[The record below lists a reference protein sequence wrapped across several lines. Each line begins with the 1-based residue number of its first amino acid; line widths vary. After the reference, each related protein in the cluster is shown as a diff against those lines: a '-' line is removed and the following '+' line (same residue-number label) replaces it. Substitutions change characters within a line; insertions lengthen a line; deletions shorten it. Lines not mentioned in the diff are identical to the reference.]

1 MESKIRFGNYVSLA
15 PAGSGGCGQVFAVEL
30 EGNSEKKAF
39 ILKTLKEGEDTP
51 DNRETLKN
59 EINILIELNKNSQI
73 ESIPKIYY
81 PEEGYDKI
89 EEKKSDNN
97 NIIIN
102 EKQTN
107 EKLYYVTELFSRGNL
122 YYYIKNGVFSEEYAQ
137 VIFKK
142 IVEAIKFCHNKGI
155 CHLDIKPENI
165 MFDNKFQPVIIDF
178 GFAEKFIDDNNKKIY
193 FKGHK
198 GTMQY
203 ESPDMRAKKKYDGE
217 KCDIFSLGALLFNL
231 VTGSFGFIISC
242 PPDKCYI
249 QIMNNDFKNYWKIV
263 YNNGVKTVL
272 SENFKKLYLKMVAF
286 DPNERATIEEIL
298 GSPWLEEYNNKSQQE
313 KDELEIKVKEELSKR
328 FQEIQEI
335 NSELKSTNKLI
346 EGYDHRGIDE
356 ERNVFHHNLSPKKI
370 SNDRIN
376 MNHHIII
383 NGYINGNKFMNS
395 LYNRI
400 EKMFKNQDEFYIEAS
415 ENYLKFEVTLENKIE
430 KSIYDKDDEND
441 NEVDENKDV
450 IEPLIPNT
458 KMVIEL
464 FQYEDGRYLLE
475 FLRTGGE
482 IKDYYK
488 YFLKIKEIIKE
499 IL

>member
-1 MESKIRFGNYVSLA
+1 MRFGNYVSLA

-30 EGNSEKKAF
+30 EGNSKKEAF

-59 EINILIELNKNSQI
+59 EINMLIELNKNSQI
-73 ESIPKIYY
+73 ESIPKIFY
-81 PEEGYDKI
+81 PKEGYDK
-89 EEKKSDNN
+89 EDDDN
-97 NIIIN
+97 IIN
-102 EKQTN
+102 EKKTN
-107 EKLYYVTELFSRGNL
+107 EKLYYVTELFSKENL
-122 YYYIKNGVFSEEYAQ
+122 FYYIENGGFSEKHAQ

-155 CHLDIKPENI
+155 CHLDIKPANI
-165 MFDNKFQPVIIDF
+165 VFDKNFEPVIIDF
-178 GFAEKFIDDNNKKIY
+178 GYAAKFMDGNKKKFFTGY
-193 FKGHK
+193 K
-198 GTMQY
+198 GTPEY
-203 ESPDMRAKKKYDGE
+203 ESPDMKAREKYDGE
-217 KCDIFSLGALLFNL
+217 KCDIFSLGAVLFNL
-231 VTGSFGFIISC
+231 VTGKPGFITSWL
-242 PPDKCYI
+242 PDK
-249 QIMNNDFKNYWKIV
+249 FYWKIIKKKYEEYWISV
-263 YNNGVKTVL
+263 FNAGVTNDL
-272 SENFKKLYLKMVAF
+272 TENFKNLYLKMVAF
-286 DPNERATIEEIL
+286 NPNERATIEEIL

-370 SNDRIN
+370 PNDRIN

-383 NGYINGNKFMNS
+383 KGYINGNKFMNS

-400 EKMFKNQDEFYIEAS
+400 EKMFKNQDEFFIEAS

>member
-30 EGNSEKKAF
+30 EGNSKKEAF

-51 DNRETLKN
+51 DNRENLKN
-59 EINILIELNKNSQI
+59 EINMLIELNKNSQI
-73 ESIPKIYY
+73 ESIPKIFY
-81 PEEGYDKI
+81 PKEGYDK
-89 EEKKSDNN
+89 EDDDN
-97 NIIIN
+97 IIN
-102 EKQTN
+102 EKKTN
-107 EKLYYVTELFSRGNL
+107 EKLYYVTELFSKENL
-122 YYYIKNGVFSEEYAQ
+122 FYYIENGGFSEKYAQ

-155 CHLDIKPENI
+155 CHLDIKPANI
-165 MFDNKFQPVIIDF
+165 VFDKNFEPVIIDF
-178 GFAEKFIDDNNKKIY
+178 GYAAKFMDGNKKKFFTGY
-193 FKGHK
+193 K
-198 GTMQY
+198 GTPEY
-203 ESPDMRAKKKYDGE
+203 ESPDMKAREKYDGE
-217 KCDIFSLGALLFNL
+217 KCDIFSLGAVLFNL
-231 VTGSFGFIISC
+231 VTGKPGFITSWL
-242 PPDKCYI
+242 PDKFYRKI
-249 QIMNNDFKNYWKIV
+249 IKKNYEKYWKSV
-263 YNNGVKTVL
+263 FNAGVTNDL
-272 SENFKKLYLKMVAF
+272 TENFKNLYLKMVAF
-286 DPNERATIEEIL
+286 NPNERATMKDIL
-298 GSPWLEEYNNKSQQE
+298 ESPWLQEYNNLSQE
-313 KDELEIKVKEELSKR
+313 KKDDLEKKVNEELLNRYNAFKDC
-328 FQEIQEI
+328 
-335 NSELKSTNKLI
+335 NSEIESTNHII
-346 EGYDHRGIDE
+346 EGYAHRGIDE
-356 ERNVFHHNLSPKKI
+356 EESIFSNNLSPKKI
-370 SNDRIN
+370 PNDRIN

-383 NGYINGNKFMNS
+383 KGYINGNKFMNS

-400 EKMFKNQDEFYIEAS
+400 EKMFKNQDEFFIEAS
-415 ENYLKFEVTLENKIE
+415 ENYLKFEVTLENKID

-441 NEVDENKDV
+441 DEVDENKDV